1 MHHVKLSME
10 GGTSLGYGTT
20 RNKTKPKLVPA
31 ELLAKEDDGH
41 VTVLQATE
49 AVP

>member
-1 MHHVKLSME
+1 ME

-20 RNKTKPKLVPA
+20 RNKAIPKLVPV
-31 ELLAKEDDGH
+31 ELLSKEGDGQI
-41 VTVLQATE
+41 VVPQGTV

>member
-1 MHHVKLSME
+1 ME

-20 RNKTKPKLVPA
+20 RNRAKPKLIPT
-31 ELLAKEDDGH
+31 ELLSKEDDGN
-41 VTVLQATE
+41 VALPQGTV